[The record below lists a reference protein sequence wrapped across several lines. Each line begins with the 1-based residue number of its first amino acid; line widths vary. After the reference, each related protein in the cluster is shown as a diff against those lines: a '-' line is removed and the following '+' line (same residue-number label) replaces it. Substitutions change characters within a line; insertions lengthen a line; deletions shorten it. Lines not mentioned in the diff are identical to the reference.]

1 MKRAGPR
8 PVDARKEVLPAAVT
22 ASHVFG
28 RGPRLYVGGVADA
41 VTEERVGQHFGKWG
55 NVTDVYF
62 PGVKGQKRPNYCF
75 VTFDNFRSSQ
85 RACDQSDRQIDGW
98 VSNTSVL

>member
-1 MKRAGPR
+1 MPQVKRAGPR
-8 PVDARKEVLPAAVT
+8 PADADRDIQPAAAT
-22 ASHVFG
+22 SSHVFG
-28 RGPRLYVGGVADA
+28 KGPRLYVGGVADA
-41 VTEERVGQHFGKWG
+41 VPEERVRQHFGKWG

-75 VTFDNFRSSQ
+75 VTFENYRNSQ

-98 VSNTSVL
+98 VRH